1 MIAINASEKRVCVP
15 SFERMKQLYSYGYTN
30 TEIAEIMNQEF
41 SDIEFSSYTTKRIK
55 DIVQANLEEFI
66 EFKIRLTGQCIDQ
79 IQNQVKLMFEATKD
93 VELVMVRVYVKK
105 LQDAMESLDSLDL
118 DEIDPE
124 TGSYRNTSRIFVL
137 IEMAEKLQSKIAKI
151 VGTDALRE
159 IEIYKARAAI
169 KADADSKLGNLV
181 PTFGREVTEGAKF
194 L

>member
-55 DIVQANLEEFI
+55 DVVQANLEEFI